1 MLLSNAPA
9 KLTLPFANAG
19 GKRTVPVP
27 SQIPITPGAAS
38 YTDGFPPLTRTAVTS
53 GGIPPSGLDMNGV
66 LNEITDPGRWFCA
79 GAGFPYDATFATD
92 PNIGGYPQGARVLR
106 ADGLGYWLSL
116 VDNNLTDP
124 DTGGAGWA
132 PEGGNASASV
142 YASAQQTIGIG
153 NSKILYDT
161 VEFDPLGL
169 WNAGAQRFVAPW
181 AGKYRLSGA
190 TYLPAPAST
199 NLIAEIWKNGALIKR
214 CFEYPQTTDQ
224 DLTVP
229 FSAIVNLAAGDY
241 LEPYLNPTLSSV
253 LAGQVASNQAYVYA
267 QIEFLGA

>member
-79 GAGFPYDATFATD
+79 GGGFLWDSTFATD
-92 PNIGGYPQGARVLR
+92 TNIGGYPKGARVLR

-124 DTGGAGWA
+124 DTGGAGWV
-132 PEGGNASASV
+132 PEGGNNSASV
-142 YASAQQTIGIG
+142 YASAQQTLAMG
-153 NSKILYDT
+153 NAKILYDT
-161 VEFDPLGL
+161 VEFDPSGL
-169 WNAGAQRFVAPW
+169 WNAGAQRFIAPW
-181 AGKYRLSGA
+181 AGKYRFSGA
-190 TYLPAPAST
+190 TFLSAPDGQ
-199 NLIAEIWKNGALIKR
+199 NLAAEIWKNGALAKR
-214 CFEYPQTTDQ
+214 CIQFPQVSDV
-224 DLTVP
+224 DLALP
-229 FSAIVNLAAGDY
+229 FDAILSLAASDY
-241 LEPYLNPTLSSV
+241 VEAYLNVTQAAV
-253 LAGQVASNQAYVYA
+253 AAGQVGSNQAYVYA
-267 QIEFLGA
+267 QLQYLGQ

>member
-9 KLTLPFANAG
+9 KLTLPFANSG

-79 GAGFPYDATFATD
+79 GAGFPYDPTFATD
-92 PNIGGYPQGARVLR
+92 PNIGGYPKGSRVLR
-106 ADGLGYWLSL
+106 ADGKGYWFSL

-132 PEGGNASASV
+132 PDSGNAFASV
-142 YASAQQTIGIG
+142 YASAQQTLAMG

-161 VEFDPLGL
+161 VEFDSLGL
-169 WNAGAQRFVAPW
+169 WNAGSQRFVAIW

-190 TYLPAPAST
+190 TFLSAPGGQ
-199 NLIAEIWKNGALIKR
+199 NLAAEIWKNGSLAKR
-214 CFEYPQTTDQ
+214 CFQFPQVSDV
-224 DLTVP
+224 DLTLP
-229 FSAIVNLAAGDY
+229 FSAIVSLAAGDY
-241 LEPYLNPTLSSV
+241 MEAYLDVTQAAV
-253 LAGQVASNQAYVYA
+253 LAGQVGSNEAYVYA
-267 QIEFLGA
+267 QFEYLGQ